1 MEHRAGG
8 DPAEPALQEAL
19 DGAEA
24 ERGQDEVVEA
34 IAGRRPVEVERR
46 LRLARGALREQQAD
60 RLVGQAPGGEAEHR
74 RARPVEP
81 LHVVDGDDEGCR
93 PGQRPQPGQR
103 GEGDGLLVGLLAA
116 LGQEEGYFERAA
128 LRAGEVLQH
137 LGVGAEEVTQGSVG
151 EARLRLGGARGD
163 HAHARRLRAA
173 HRRLPQ
179 RRLADACLA
188 RDEQRPSTRGDGLE
202 EPLHALQLLVS
213 SDELGLH
220 GGGGRAYPEKG
231 GRSGRSEVGDEL
243 AASHPGDGRAG
254 GLV

>member
-1 MEHRAGG
+1 M
-8 DPAEPALQEAL
+8 
-19 DGAEA
+19 
-24 ERGQDEVVEA
+24 
-34 IAGRRPVEVERR
+34 
-46 LRLARGALREQQAD
+46 RGAA
-60 RLVGQAPGGEAEHR
+60 
-74 RARPVEP
+74 RASARSPASVARATACWSGFSP
-81 LHVVDGDDEGCR
+81 T
-93 PGQRPQPGQR
+93 
-103 GEGDGLLVGLLAA
+103 

-188 RDEQRPSTRGDGLE
+188 RDEQRPSTRGDSLE

>member
-1 MEHRAGG
+1 MKHRAGG
-8 DPAEPALQEAL
+8 DPAEPALEEAL

-34 IAGRRPVEVERR
+34 IAGRCPVEVERR
-46 LRLARGALREQQAD
+46 LRRARGPLRKQQAD

-81 LHVVDGDDEGCR
+81 LHVVDGDDERCR
-93 PGQRPQPGQR
+93 PSQRPQPGQR
-103 GEGDGLLVGLLAA
+103 GERDGLLVGLLVA
-116 LGQEEGYFERAA
+116 LGQEEGDLERAA

-137 LGVGAEEVTQGSVG
+137 LGVGAEEVAERSMG
-151 EARLRLGGARGD
+151 EARLRLGRTRGD
-163 HAHARRLRAA
+163 HPHARRLRAA

-188 RDEQRPSTRGDGLE
+188 RDEQRPPTRGDRLE

-220 GGGGRAYPEKG
+220 GGGGRAYPEK
-231 GRSGRSEVGDEL
+231 
-243 AASHPGDGRAG
+243 
-254 GLV
+254 